1 MLLKSHQSVMTF
13 IKGWLN
19 NLKILVCAPRSL
31 THAASVFRW
40 RCGDASQHKTHRKI
54 DASLIFIAKRFYI
67 VFGRRGHD
75 DGMHN
80 ISR

>member
-31 THAASVFRW
+31 THAACLDGAAGTRVS
-40 RCGDASQHKTHRKI
+40 AKHAEKLMHR
-54 DASLIFIAKRFYI
+54 
-67 VFGRRGHD
+67 
-75 DGMHN
+75 
-80 ISR
+80 